1 MKDSSK
7 ARYAVAALVDLA
19 SQPVHQP
26 TTLAAI
32 AKRQEISVS
41 YLEQLFAKL
50 RAGGL
55 IKSVRG
61 PGGGYILARPGEQI
75 TIADIYGAVFE
86 PGDGGPSAQ
95 AGAQAEG
102 GATLRFHMEG
112 LWHAMEMEIGKFLQS
127 VTVHDVLSGKLAAP
141 PRPVSAE

>member
-19 SQPVHQP
+19 CQPAHQP

-32 AKRQEISVS
+32 AKRQDISVS
-41 YLEQLFAKL
+41 YLEQLFARL

-61 PGGGYILARPGEQI
+61 PGGGYVLARPTHEI

-86 PGDGGPSAQ
+86 SEAPAAAVQPLEEVSLRVQ
-95 AGAQAEG
+95 ME
-102 GATLRFHMEG
+102 TL
-112 LWHAMEMEIGKFLQS
+112 
-127 VTVHDVLSGKLAAP
+127 
-141 PRPVSAE
+141 

>member
-32 AKRQEISVS
+32 AKRQDISVS
-41 YLEQLFAKL
+41 YLEQLFARL

-61 PGGGYILARPGEQI
+61 PGGGYVLARPSHEI
-75 TIADIYGAVFE
+75 TIADIYAAVYE
-86 PGDGGPSAQ
+86 PGDVAAAPEPTD
-95 AGAQAEG
+95 GAA
-102 GATLRFHMEG
+102 LRQQMEG
-112 LWHAMEMEIGKFLQS
+112 LWQAMEREVARFLQS
-127 VTVHDVLSGKLAAP
+127 VTVQDVLSGKLSP
-141 PRPVSAE
+141 AE

>member
-19 SQPVHQP
+19 CQPAHHP

-32 AKRQEISVS
+32 AKRQDISVS
-41 YLEQLFAKL
+41 YLEQLFARL

-61 PGGGYILARPGEQI
+61 PGGGYVLARPSTDI
-75 TIADIYGAVFE
+75 TIADIYMAVFDAVDV
-86 PGDGGPSAQ
+86 PADQPTV
-95 AGAQAEG
+95 EG
-102 GATLRFHMEG
+102 VTLRTQMEG
-112 LWHAMEMEIGKFLQS
+112 LWQAMEREVARFLQS
-127 VTVHDVLSGKLAAP
+127 VTVQDVLSGKLSVPETMAA
-141 PRPVSAE
+141 E